1 MENFKKLT
9 KQPLFLPI
17 FCMIL
22 VLLINL
28 IKSPAFFSIKIQDGV
43 LFGRL
48 IDILNRGSE
57 IAILAVGQTL
67 VVAVSAGTDISVGG
81 VFGALIAEVILTF
94 IFVYVILNATDEE
107 AGNSKIAGLI
117 IGLTLTLVH
126 LVGIGITGTSVNPA
140 RSLATAITSGIFF
153 ESTEALKQVFIF
165 IIAPLI
171 GGCLAALLHM
181 FLVKD
186 TKEEVKEVKET
197 EVVEETTEEKDTKK
211 AKAKK
216 SK

>member
-67 VVAVSAGTDISVGG
+67 VVAVSAGSSLTA
-81 VFGALIAEVILTF
+81 GAKKGDFALVTETAKKFIAE
-94 IFVYVILNATDEE
+94 YKA
-107 AGNSKIAGLI
+107 
-117 IGLTLTLVH
+117 
-126 LVGIGITGTSVNPA
+126 
-140 RSLATAITSGIFF
+140 
-153 ESTEALKQVFIF
+153 
-165 IIAPLI
+165 
-171 GGCLAALLHM
+171 
-181 FLVKD
+181 
-186 TKEEVKEVKET
+186 
-197 EVVEETTEEKDTKK
+197 
-211 AKAKK
+211 AKAAK
-216 SK
+216 